1 MDRTRRSRSVA
12 WMSFIL
18 AASPIVALAQLQP
31 EGAESPPRGAQ
42 PGQPEPRQAQ
52 PGPREL
58 QVVAT
63 VNGDPITVGEVQ
75 AALQPQ
81 LEGRQVEP
89 QVAEQL
95 QKQAVDNLIDSR
107 LIEQYAL
114 EKAPDVKQ
122 QEVKAVVDRFQQQL
136 AAQDVELERYLV
148 SRGHTPDTFENRIKG
163 SLAWQKIQQQQ
174 LTDENLARF
183 YQENQQQFNAGSF
196 EEARQ
201 DVANAYLGEVWKQII
216 SQTKPAAE
224 IRGVPAAR
232 PAPQPSPV
240 PSPVP

>member
-1 MDRTRRSRSVA
+1 
-12 WMSFIL
+12 MSFIL
-18 AASPIVALAQLQP
+18 AASPLVALAQLQD
-31 EGAESPPRGAQ
+31 GAESPARGAQ
-42 PGQPEPRQAQ
+42 PGQPQPQGAQ
-52 PGPREL
+52 PQELREL

-95 QKQAVDNLIDSR
+95 QKQAVDSLIDSR

-114 EKAPDVKQ
+114 EKAPDIKQ
-122 QEVKAVVDRFQQQL
+122 QEVKAVVDRVQEQL
-136 AAQDVELERYLV
+136 AAQEVELERYLV
-148 SRGHTPDTFENRIKG
+148 SRGHTPDSFKDRIKG
-163 SLAWQKIQQQQ
+163 SIAWQKLQQQQ

-232 PAPQPSPV
+232 PAPQRPPQ
-240 PSPVP
+240 PAPAP